1 MTDMIEARA
10 AGLADQPLRLAS
22 PQTGFASGTLQS
34 IRDIAAHRELLGLL
48 ISRELKAR
56 YKDSSLGFIWSLIR
70 PLVMLLI
77 YYVALGQFLG
87 AARGIPKF
95 AIFIYSGLAAWTLV
109 EYLVHRFA
117 FHHRFPL
124 GRRLHQLHHDHPS
137 DPDAER
143 TSLTTPLVA
152 SPFALVV
159 LGCAGMED
167 GSSIFAGLL
176 AGYLIFIAIHYAV
189 HRLPIEPGSWLYPTK
204 IRHLAHHRFDNCN
217 FGVTTGFWDIVFRT
231 RARSGG
237 ARSPAAQ
244 GAAPLT
250 DAAPRRW

>member
-1 MTDMIEARA
+1 MQPVIRSGRFA
-10 AGLADQPLRLAS
+10 AFVRWIKHFGDFITIPLAILLFAAIGGLDRFPLILA
-22 PQTGFASGTLQS
+22 
-34 IRDIAAHRELLGLL
+34 
-48 ISRELKAR
+48 
-56 YKDSSLGFIWSLIR
+56 
-70 PLVMLLI
+70 
-77 YYVALGQFLG
+77 
-87 AARGIPKF
+87 
-95 AIFIYSGLAAWTLV
+95 GLAAWTLV

-237 ARSPAAQ
+237 AFQRFGNS
-244 GAAPLT
+244 LS
-250 DAAPRRW
+250 RI